1 MIETIIAIPVIILFA
16 LTIVLVYAIASIA
29 LIYSVKKIYVM
40 LTSKRKKPSQ

>member
-1 MIETIIAIPVIILFA
+1 MIENIIAIPVIILFA

-29 LIYSVKKIYVM
+29 LIYSFKKIYVM